1 MGYILAEKKEV
12 KTKKH
17 TKVKKGI
24 NASKRSIQKNNDRI
38 KELEFQLNELQDK
51 QLRLKAEFENF
62 RKRKQRE
69 ISELFQYD
77 GERVIKEMLPLIDDL
92 ERMAKAAT
100 EEQNNEAEASLFKG
114 AQMVESKI
122 KKFLGL
128 HEIIPFGEEGES
140 LDSELHDAMLTQTNE
155 EMDDNIILD
164 VFEKGYRYRG
174 KVIRHARVIVNKK

>member
-1 MGYILAEKKEV
+1 MAEKKGI

-17 TKVKKGI
+17 TKVKKRI
-24 NASKRSIQKNNDRI
+24 NASKRSIQKNNDKV
-38 KELEFQLNELQDK
+38 KELELQLIELQDK

-69 ISELFQYD
+69 ISKLFQYD
-77 GERVIKEMLPLIDDL
+77 GERVIKEILPLIDDL
-92 ERMAKAAT
+92 ERMAKAA
-100 EEQNNEAEASLFKG
+100 EDQNDKTEASLLEG
-114 AQMVESKI
+114 VQMVESKI

-128 HEIIPFGEEGES
+128 HEIIPFGKEGES
-140 LDSELHDAMLTQTNE
+140 LDSELHDAMLTETNE

>member
-1 MGYILAEKKEV
+1 MAEKKGI

-17 TKVKKGI
+17 TKVKKRI

-38 KELEFQLNELQDK
+38 KELELQLNELQDK

-77 GERVIKEMLPLIDDL
+77 GERVIKEILPLIDDL
-92 ERMAKAAT
+92 ERMAKAA
-100 EEQNNEAEASLFKG
+100 EDQNDKTEASLLEG
-114 AQMVESKI
+114 VQMVESKI
-122 KKFLGL
+122 KKFLEL

-140 LDSELHDAMLTQTNE
+140 LDSELHDAMLTETNE

>member
-1 MGYILAEKKEV
+1 MAEKKGI

-17 TKVKKGI
+17 TKVKKRI
-24 NASKRSIQKNNDRI
+24 NESKRPIQKNNDRI
-38 KELEFQLNELQDK
+38 KELELQLNELQDK

-77 GERVIKEMLPLIDDL
+77 GERVIKEILPLIDDL
-92 ERMAKAAT
+92 ERMAKAA
-100 EEQNNEAEASLFKG
+100 EDQNDKTEASLLEG
-114 AQMVESKI
+114 VQMVESKI

-140 LDSELHDAMLTQTNE
+140 LDSELHDAMLTETNE

>member
-1 MGYILAEKKEV
+1 MAEKKGI

-24 NASKRSIQKNNDRI
+24 NASKRSIQKNNDRA
-38 KELEFQLNELQDK
+38 KELELQLNELQDK

-77 GERVIKEMLPLIDDL
+77 GERVIKGILPLIDDL
-92 ERMAKAAT
+92 ERMAKAAA
-100 EEQNNEAEASLFKG
+100 EEQNDEAEASLFKG

>member
-1 MGYILAEKKEV
+1 MAEKKGI

-17 TKVKKGI
+17 TKVKKRI

-38 KELEFQLNELQDK
+38 KELELQLNELQDK

-77 GERVIKEMLPLIDDL
+77 GERVIKEILPLIDDL
-92 ERMAKAAT
+92 ERMAKAA
-100 EEQNNEAEASLFKG
+100 EDQNDKTEASLLEG
-114 AQMVESKI
+114 VQMVESKI
-122 KKFLGL
+122 KKYLEL

-140 LDSELHDAMLTQTNE
+140 LDSELHDAMLTETNE

>member
-1 MGYILAEKKEV
+1 MAEKKGI

-17 TKVKKGI
+17 TKVKKRI
-24 NASKRSIQKNNDRI
+24 NASKRSIQKNNDRV
-38 KELEFQLNELQDK
+38 KELELQLNELQDK

-62 RKRKQRE
+62 RKRKRRE

-77 GERVIKEMLPLIDDL
+77 GERVIREILPLIDDL
-92 ERMAKAAT
+92 ERMAKAA
-100 EEQNNEAEASLFKG
+100 EEQNDTTEASLLEG
-114 AQMVESKI
+114 VQMVESKI

-140 LDSELHDAMLTQTNE
+140 LDSELHDAMLTETNE
-155 EMDDNIILD
+155 EMEDNIILD

>member
-1 MGYILAEKKEV
+1 MAEKKGI

-17 TKVKKGI
+17 TKVKKRI
-24 NASKRSIQKNNDRI
+24 NASKRSIQKNNDRV
-38 KELEFQLNELQDK
+38 KKLELQLNELQDK

-77 GERVIKEMLPLIDDL
+77 GERVIKEILPLIDDL
-92 ERMAKAAT
+92 ERMAKAA
-100 EEQNNEAEASLFKG
+100 EDQNDKTEASLLEG
-114 AQMVESKI
+114 VQMVESKI
-122 KKFLGL
+122 KKFLEL

-140 LDSELHDAMLTQTNE
+140 LDSELHDAMLTKTNE

>member
-1 MGYILAEKKEV
+1 MAEKKGI

-24 NASKRSIQKNNDRI
+24 NASKRSIQKNNGRI
-38 KELEFQLNELQDK
+38 KELELQLNELQDK

-92 ERMAKAAT
+92 ERMAKAA
-100 EEQNNEAEASLFKG
+100 EEQNDKTEASLLEG

>member
-1 MGYILAEKKEV
+1 MAEKKGN

-38 KELEFQLNELQDK
+38 KELELQLNELQDK

-92 ERMAKAAT
+92 ERMAKAAA

-114 AQMVESKI
+114 AQMVDSKI
-122 KKFLGL
+122 KKFLEL

>member
-1 MGYILAEKKEV
+1 LAEKKGI

-38 KELEFQLNELQDK
+38 KELELQLNELQDK

-77 GERVIKEMLPLIDDL
+77 GERVIKGILPLIDDL
-92 ERMAKAAT
+92 ERMAKAAA

>member
-1 MGYILAEKKEV
+1 MAEKKGI

-17 TKVKKGI
+17 TKVKKEI
-24 NASKRSIQKNNDRI
+24 NASKRLIQKNNDRI
-38 KELEFQLNELQDK
+38 KELELQLNELQDK

-77 GERVIKEMLPLIDDL
+77 GERVIKGILPLIDDL
-92 ERMAKAAT
+92 ERMAKAAA

>member
-1 MGYILAEKKEV
+1 LAEKKGI

-17 TKVKKGI
+17 TKVKKRI
-24 NASKRSIQKNNDRI
+24 NASKRLIQKNNDRV
-38 KELEFQLNELQDK
+38 KELELQLNELQDK

-77 GERVIKEMLPLIDDL
+77 GERVIKEILPLIDDL
-92 ERMAKAAT
+92 ERMAKAA
-100 EEQNNEAEASLFKG
+100 EDQNDKAEVSLLEG
-114 AQMVESKI
+114 VQMVESKI

-140 LDSELHDAMLTQTNE
+140 LDSELHDAMLTETNE

>member
-1 MGYILAEKKEV
+1 MAEKKGI

-38 KELEFQLNELQDK
+38 KELELQLNELQDK

-77 GERVIKEMLPLIDDL
+77 GERVIKGILPLIDDL
-92 ERMAKAAT
+92 ERMAKAAA
-100 EEQNNEAEASLFKG
+100 EEQNNEAEESLFKG
-114 AQMVESKI
+114 AQLVESKI

>member
-1 MGYILAEKKEV
+1 MAEKKGI

-24 NASKRSIQKNNDRI
+24 NASKGSIQKNNDRI
-38 KELEFQLNELQDK
+38 KELELQLNDLQDK

-92 ERMAKAAT
+92 ERMAKAA
-100 EEQNNEAEASLFKG
+100 EEQNDKTEASLLEG

-140 LDSELHDAMLTQTNE
+140 LDSELHDAMLTQTSE

>member
-1 MGYILAEKKEV
+1 MAEKIGI
-12 KTKKH
+12 KTKNH

-24 NASKRSIQKNNDRI
+24 NASKRSIQKNNDRA
-38 KELEFQLNELQDK
+38 KELELQLNELQDK

-77 GERVIKEMLPLIDDL
+77 GERVIKEILPLIDDL
-92 ERMAKAAT
+92 ERMAKAT
-100 EEQNNEAEASLFKG
+100 EGQNDKTEASLLEG
-114 AQMVESKI
+114 VQMVESKI

-140 LDSELHDAMLTQTNE
+140 LDSELHDAMLTETNE
-155 EMDDNIILD
+155 EVDDNIILD

>member
-1 MGYILAEKKEV
+1 MAEKKGI

-17 TKVKKGI
+17 TKVKKRI

-38 KELEFQLNELQDK
+38 KELELQLNELQDK

-77 GERVIKEMLPLIDDL
+77 GERVINEILPLIDDL
-92 ERMAKAAT
+92 ERMAKAAEDQNDKT
-100 EEQNNEAEASLFKG
+100 EVSLLEG
-114 AQMVESKI
+114 VQMVESKI

-140 LDSELHDAMLTQTNE
+140 LDSELHDAMLTETNE
-155 EMDDNIILD
+155 EIDDNIILD

>member
-1 MGYILAEKKEV
+1 MAEKKGI

-17 TKVKKGI
+17 TKAKKGI

-38 KELEFQLNELQDK
+38 KELELQLNELQDK
-51 QLRLKAEFENF
+51 QLRLTAEFENF

-92 ERMAKAAT
+92 ERMAKAA
-100 EEQNNEAEASLFKG
+100 EEQNDKTEASLLEG

>member
-1 MGYILAEKKEV
+1 MAEKKGI

-38 KELEFQLNELQDK
+38 KELELQLNELQDK

-77 GERVIKEMLPLIDDL
+77 GERVIKGILPLIDDL
-92 ERMAKAAT
+92 ERMAKAAA
-100 EEQNNEAEASLFKG
+100 EEQNDEAEASLFKG

>member
-1 MGYILAEKKEV
+1 MAEKKGI

-17 TKVKKGI
+17 TKVKKRI
-24 NASKRSIQKNNDRI
+24 NASKRSIQKNNDRV
-38 KELEFQLNELQDK
+38 KELELQLNELQDK

-77 GERVIKEMLPLIDDL
+77 GERVIKEILPLIDDL
-92 ERMAKAAT
+92 ERMAKAA
-100 EEQNNEAEASLFKG
+100 EDQNDKAEVSLLEG
-114 AQMVESKI
+114 VQMVESKI

-140 LDSELHDAMLTQTNE
+140 LDSELHDAMLTETNE

-174 KVIRHARVIVNKK
+174 KVIRHARVVVNKK

>member
-1 MGYILAEKKEV
+1 MAEKKGI

-38 KELEFQLNELQDK
+38 KELELQLNELQDK

-77 GERVIKEMLPLIDDL
+77 GERVIKGMLPLIDDL
-92 ERMAKAAT
+92 ERMAKAAA
-100 EEQNNEAEASLFKG
+100 EEQNDEAEASLFKG

-140 LDSELHDAMLTQTNE
+140 LDSELHDAMLTETNE
-155 EMDDNIILD
+155 EMDDNIILN

>member
-1 MGYILAEKKEV
+1 MAEKKGI

-17 TKVKKGI
+17 TKVKKRI
-24 NASKRSIQKNNDRI
+24 NASKRSIQKNNDRA
-38 KELEFQLNELQDK
+38 KELELQLNALQDK

-77 GERVIKEMLPLIDDL
+77 GERVIKGILPLIDDL
-92 ERMAKAAT
+92 ERMAKAAA
-100 EEQNNEAEASLFKG
+100 EEQNDEAEASLFKG

-128 HEIIPFGEEGES
+128 HEIIPFGKEGES

>member
-1 MGYILAEKKEV
+1 MAEKKGI

-17 TKVKKGI
+17 TKVKKKI
-24 NASKRSIQKNNDRI
+24 NASKRSIQKNNDRV
-38 KELEFQLNELQDK
+38 KELELQLNELQDK

-77 GERVIKEMLPLIDDL
+77 GERVIKEILPLIDDL
-92 ERMAKAAT
+92 ERMAKAA
-100 EEQNNEAEASLFKG
+100 EEQNDKTEASLLEG

-140 LDSELHDAMLTQTNE
+140 LDSELHDAMLTETNE

>member
-1 MGYILAEKKEV
+1 LAEKKGI

-38 KELEFQLNELQDK
+38 KELELQLNELQDK

-77 GERVIKEMLPLIDDL
+77 GERVIKGMLPLIDDL
-92 ERMAKAAT
+92 ERMAKAAA
-100 EEQNNEAEASLFKG
+100 EEQNDEAEASLFKG

>member
-1 MGYILAEKKEV
+1 MAEKKGI

-17 TKVKKGI
+17 TKVKKRI
-24 NASKRSIQKNNDRI
+24 NTSKRSIQKNNDRV
-38 KELEFQLNELQDK
+38 KELELQLNELQDK

-77 GERVIKEMLPLIDDL
+77 GERVIKEILPLIDDL
-92 ERMAKAAT
+92 ERMAKAA
-100 EEQNNEAEASLFKG
+100 EDQNDKTEASLLEG
-114 AQMVESKI
+114 VQMVESKI

-140 LDSELHDAMLTQTNE
+140 LDSELHDAMLTETNE
-155 EMDDNIILD
+155 EVDDNIILD

-174 KVIRHARVIVNKK
+174 KVIRHARVIVNKR

>member
-1 MGYILAEKKEV
+1 MAEKKGI

-38 KELEFQLNELQDK
+38 KELELQLNELQDK

-77 GERVIKEMLPLIDDL
+77 GERVIKEILPLIDDL
-92 ERMAKAAT
+92 ERMAKAA
-100 EEQNNEAEASLFKG
+100 EDQNDKTEASLLEG
-114 AQMVESKI
+114 VQMVESKI
-122 KKFLGL
+122 KKFLEL

-140 LDSELHDAMLTQTNE
+140 LDSELHDAMLTETNE

>member
-1 MGYILAEKKEV
+1 MAEKKGI

-17 TKVKKGI
+17 TKVKKRI
-24 NASKRSIQKNNDRI
+24 NASKRSIQKNNDRV
-38 KELEFQLNELQDK
+38 KKLELQLNELQDK

-69 ISELFQYD
+69 ISELLQYD
-77 GERVIKEMLPLIDDL
+77 GERVIKEILPLIDDL
-92 ERMAKAAT
+92 ERMAKAA
-100 EEQNNEAEASLFKG
+100 EDQNDKTEASLLEG
-114 AQMVESKI
+114 VQMVESKI
-122 KKFLGL
+122 KKFLEL

-140 LDSELHDAMLTQTNE
+140 LDSELHDAMLTETNE

>member
-1 MGYILAEKKEV
+1 MAEKKGI

-17 TKVKKGI
+17 TKVKKRI
-24 NASKRSIQKNNDRI
+24 SASKRSIQKNNDRV
-38 KELEFQLNELQDK
+38 KELELQLNELQDK

-77 GERVIKEMLPLIDDL
+77 GERVIKEILPLIDDL
-92 ERMAKAAT
+92 ERMAKAT
-100 EEQNNEAEASLFKG
+100 EGQNDKTEASLLEG
-114 AQMVESKI
+114 VQMVESKI

-140 LDSELHDAMLTQTNE
+140 LDSELHDAMLTETNE

>member
-1 MGYILAEKKEV
+1 MAEKKGI

-17 TKVKKGI
+17 TKVKKRF
-24 NASKRSIQKNNDRI
+24 NASKRSIQKNNDRA
-38 KELEFQLNELQDK
+38 KELELQLNALQDK

-77 GERVIKEMLPLIDDL
+77 GERVIKEILPLIDDL
-92 ERMAKAAT
+92 ERMAKAA
-100 EEQNNEAEASLFKG
+100 EDQNDKAEVSLLEG
-114 AQMVESKI
+114 VQMVESKI

-128 HEIIPFGEEGES
+128 HEIIPFGKEGES
-140 LDSELHDAMLTQTNE
+140 LDSELHDAMLTETNE

>member
-1 MGYILAEKKEV
+1 MAEKKGI

-17 TKVKKGI
+17 TKVKKRI
-24 NASKRSIQKNNDRI
+24 NASKRSIQKNNNRV
-38 KELEFQLNELQDK
+38 KELELQLNELQDK

-77 GERVIKEMLPLIDDL
+77 GERIIKEILPLIDDL
-92 ERMAKAAT
+92 ERMAKAA
-100 EEQNNEAEASLFKG
+100 EDQNDKTEASLLEG
-114 AQMVESKI
+114 VQMVESKI

-140 LDSELHDAMLTQTNE
+140 LDSELHDAMLTQTNKG
-155 EMDDNIILD
+155 MDDNIILD
-164 VFEKGYRYRG
+164 VFFLRFTKHH
-174 KVIRHARVIVNKK
+174 I

>member
-1 MGYILAEKKEV
+1 LAEKKGI

-24 NASKRSIQKNNDRI
+24 DASKKSIAKNNDRA
-38 KELEFQLNELQDK
+38 KQLELELNELQDK

-69 ISELFQYD
+69 VSELLQYD
-77 GERVIKEMLPLIDDL
+77 GERVIKEMLPFIDDL
-92 ERMAKAAT
+92 ERMAKAA
-100 EEQNNEAEASLFKG
+100 EEKNINTEASLLEG

-122 KKFLGL
+122 KKFL
-128 HEIIPFGEEGES
+128 EVNDVIPFGEAGEI
-140 LDSELHDAMLTQTNE
+140 LDSALHDAMLTQTNE

>member
-1 MGYILAEKKEV
+1 MAEKKGI

-17 TKVKKGI
+17 TKVKKRI
-24 NASKRSIQKNNDRI
+24 NASKRSIQKHNDRA
-38 KELEFQLNELQDK
+38 KELELQLNALQDK

-77 GERVIKEMLPLIDDL
+77 GERVIKEILPLIDDL
-92 ERMAKAAT
+92 ERMAKAA
-100 EEQNNEAEASLFKG
+100 EDQNDKTEASLFEG
-114 AQMVESKI
+114 VQMVESKI

-140 LDSELHDAMLTQTNE
+140 LDSELHDAMLTETNE

>member
-1 MGYILAEKKEV
+1 MAEKKGI

-17 TKVKKGI
+17 TKVKKRI

-38 KELEFQLNELQDK
+38 KELDLQLNELQDK

-77 GERVIKEMLPLIDDL
+77 GERVIKEILPLIDDL
-92 ERMAKAAT
+92 ERMAKAA
-100 EEQNNEAEASLFKG
+100 EDQNDKTEASLLEG
-114 AQMVESKI
+114 VQMVESKI
-122 KKFLGL
+122 KKFLEL

-140 LDSELHDAMLTQTNE
+140 LDSELHDAMLTETNE

-164 VFEKGYRYRG
+164 VFLLKF
-174 KVIRHARVIVNKK
+174 NL

>member
-1 MGYILAEKKEV
+1 MADKKGI

-17 TKVKKGI
+17 TKVKKRI
-24 NASKRSIQKNNDRI
+24 NESKRLIQKNNDRV
-38 KELEFQLNELQDK
+38 KELELQLNELQDK

-77 GERVIKEMLPLIDDL
+77 GERVIKEILPLIDDL
-92 ERMAKAAT
+92 ERMAKAA
-100 EEQNNEAEASLFKG
+100 EDQNDKTEASLLEG
-114 AQMVESKI
+114 VQMVESKI

-140 LDSELHDAMLTQTNE
+140 LDSELHDAMLTETNE
-155 EMDDNIILD
+155 EIDDNIILD

>member
-1 MGYILAEKKEV
+1 MAEKKV
-12 KTKKH
+12 IKTKKH
-17 TKVKKGI
+17 TKVKKRI
-24 NASKRSIQKNNDRI
+24 NASKRSIQKNNDRV
-38 KELEFQLNELQDK
+38 KELELQLNELQDK

-77 GERVIKEMLPLIDDL
+77 GERVIKEILPLIDDL
-92 ERMAKAAT
+92 ERMAKAA
-100 EEQNNEAEASLFKG
+100 EDQNDKTEASLFEG
-114 AQMVESKI
+114 VQMVESKI

-140 LDSELHDAMLTQTNE
+140 LDSELHDAMLTETNE